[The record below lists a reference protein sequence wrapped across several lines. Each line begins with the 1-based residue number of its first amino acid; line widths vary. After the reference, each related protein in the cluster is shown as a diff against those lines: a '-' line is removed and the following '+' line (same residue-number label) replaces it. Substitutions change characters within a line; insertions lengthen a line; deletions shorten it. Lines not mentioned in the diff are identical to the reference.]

1 MEEFAEDRAA
11 PAPISCLYAGCI
23 QLRDGRM
30 LQQQQQQQQQQQPRA
45 RNATVTKKLKIKL
58 KDNAKKLEKMNKN
71 ISYYKDHNS

>member
-30 LQQQQQQQQQQQPRA
+30 LQQQQQQQQQQRA
-45 RNATVTKKLKIKL
+45 RNATVTKKLRNTI
-58 KDNAKKLEKMNKN
+58 ER
-71 ISYYKDHNS
+71 

>member
-30 LQQQQQQQQQQQPRA
+30 LQQQQQQRA